1 MNHLLTQRWLFFFAI
16 VLFGSMSVTSGHA
29 QERDAASTV
38 KGIVV
43 DETDLPLP
51 GATIIIKNT
60 QTGTSADANGKFSIQ
75 AKPSDI
81 LQISYIG
88 YESLEIPVN
97 SKTELTIRM
106 KADANTIEDV
116 QVIAYGTQKKVTVTG
131 AIASVGGADL
141 VKSPSA
147 SIANVMAGT
156 LTGVSTVQYSGQPG
170 ADDAEIYVRG
180 TGSLDAA
187 ASQPLILVD
196 GVERAFTR
204 MDPNEIESV
213 TVLKDASATAVFGVR
228 GANGVILVTT
238 KRGKEG
244 KTSISLS
251 SSVGVTQAMRLPEI
265 ANSYDHAFY
274 HNEMMT
280 NDGEDPLFGTDL
292 IEAFRTNSDPIMFP
306 NMNWKEEIFR
316 KASLQ
321 TQHNLNISGGTDRV
335 RYFTSFGYLYQDG
348 LLKRHDESYNPNYR
362 TNRYNY
368 RVNLDVDVTKTT
380 LMSINVGGISET
392 YYEPVIGN
400 NDNLWRVILY
410 SQPFSSPG
418 IMDGKIVVP
427 SVRYYPNIYSSG
439 LTTGYASYYGLGYTQ
454 KTSNTLNIDLQLTQ
468 KLDMVTKGLSVQVK
482 GAYNSKFMAQKS
494 WRGMA
499 EKVNA
504 IYRGSLETEGS
515 AVDMNDPTFDRTI
528 VYQLVQEGQSLQY
541 NGEDYQSG
549 KARDWYLEASI
560 RYERTFGKHAVTGLL
575 LHNMSKKY
583 YLAQNT
589 AIPRGYLGLVG
600 RATYAYDNKYLVDF
614 NIGYN
619 GSENFHPDR
628 RFGVFPA
635 ASLGWVISQENFLR
649 DSKFIN
655 FLKLRA
661 SYGLVGNDVLL
672 LNSVEQRFLYS
683 SDKYT
688 SGNGYYFG
696 VNTNEK
702 YPGIA
707 EGSLG
712 NQFVTWETARKQNY
726 GLDLTVLN
734 NRLTFTADLFFENR
748 DDILIKQQSLP
759 AYVVGADTGKFPAV
773 NMGETTNK
781 GFELSLGWSD
791 QTHTGD
797 FRYWAKFNVSFNRN
811 KVIFKDEVKYDEPW
825 KGETGRSIGINS
837 GYIFERFYEESD
849 FDEEGN
855 LLPGLPDPGAVV
867 KPGDLMYKDLN
878 GDNVISGEDEA
889 MFGYSDRPEY
899 TFGFIAGFQWKNF
912 DFSMTWTG
920 ATNVARRL
928 ENEYIYPFNTAGNHG
943 LFQFM
948 IDDRWTPERGQSASF
963 PRFTMK
969 NSTHNAKPS
978 SFWVRDASY
987 LRLKNFEIGYTI
999 NAKVLKKAGIENM
1012 RIYANGYNLLT
1023 FSYLD
1028 FIDPESKANAQAR
1041 YPNLRIINLGVNI
1054 NF

>member
-1 MNHLLTQRWLFFFAI
+1 MNHLLIKRWLFFLAI
-16 VLFGSMSVTSGHA
+16 VSFGMLRFDPACA
-29 QERDAASTV
+29 QGGGASTV

-43 DETDLPLP
+43 DEHDQPLP
-51 GATIIIKNT
+51 GATVIIKNT
-60 QTGTSADANGKFSIQ
+60 NMGTSAGADGKFTLQ

-81 LQISYIG
+81 LQITYIG
-88 YESLEIPVN
+88 YVSQEIPVN
-97 SKTELTIRM
+97 SKTEFLIKLKT
-106 KADANTIEDV
+106 DANTIEDV

-131 AIASVGGADL
+131 AIASVGGTDL

-156 LTGVSTVQYSGQPG
+156 LSGVSTVQYSGQPG

-187 ASQPLILVD
+187 GSQPLILVD
-196 GVERAFTR
+196 GVERSFTR

-251 SSVGVTQAMRLPEI
+251 SSVGVTQAMRLPEM
-265 ANSYDHAFY
+265 ADSYTHAFY
-274 HNEMMT
+274 HNEMME
-280 NDGEDPLFGTDL
+280 NDGKKGLFGPEMLD
-292 IEAFRTNSDPIMFP
+292 AFRTNSDPVIYP
-306 NMNWKEEIFR
+306 NTNWKEEVFR
-316 KASLQ
+316 KASIQ
-321 TQHNLNISGGTDRV
+321 TQHNLNISGGTKRV

-348 LLKRHDESYNPNYR
+348 LLRRHDESYNPNYR

-392 YYEPVIGN
+392 YYEPFVGN
-400 NDNLWRVILY
+400 NENLWRVILY
-410 SQPFSSPG
+410 AQPFSSPG

-427 SVRYYPNIYSSG
+427 STRYYPSIYGNG
-439 LTTGYASYYGLGYTQ
+439 LITGYASYYGLGYTQ
-454 KTSNTLNIDLQLTQ
+454 KSSNTLNIDLQLTQ
-468 KLDMVTKGLSVQVK
+468 KLDMLTRGLSIQVK
-482 GAYNSKFMAQKS
+482 GAYNSKFMAQKI

-499 EKVNA
+499 EKVSA
-504 IYRGSLETEGS
+504 VYRGSLETVGS
-515 AVDMNDPTFDRTI
+515 PDMNDPTFDRTI
-528 VYQLVQEGQSLQY
+528 VYQLEQEAQSLQY
-541 NGEDYQSG
+541 NSENYQNG

-560 RYERTFGKHAVTGLL
+560 RYERNFGKHAVSGLL
-575 LHNMSKKY
+575 LHNMSKRY

-649 DSKFIN
+649 DSKLID

-672 LNSVEQRFLYS
+672 LNSVEQRFLYT

-688 SGNGYYFG
+688 TGRGYFFG
-696 VNTNEK
+696 VDTNEK

-707 EGSLG
+707 EGGLG
-712 NQFVTWETARKQNY
+712 NRLVTWETARKQNY
-726 GLDLTVLN
+726 GLDLTMLG
-734 NRLTFTADLFFENR
+734 NRLTFTADVFFENR
-748 DDILIKQQSLP
+748 DDILIKQESLP
-759 AYVVGADTGKFPAV
+759 SYVVGADTGKFPAV

-791 QTHTGD
+791 QTRTGD
-797 FRYWAKFNVSFNRN
+797 FRYWGKFNVSFNRN
-811 KVIFKDEVKYDEPW
+811 KVIFKDEVKYAEPW

-837 GYIFERFYEESD
+837 GYLFERFYEEAD
-849 FDEEGN
+849 FDGYGN
-855 LLPGLPDPGAVV
+855 LLPHLPDPGAVV
-867 KPGDLMYKDLN
+867 KPGDLMYRDLN
-878 GDNVISGEDEA
+878 DDKVIDGDDEA

-912 DFSMTWTG
+912 DLSMTWTG
-920 ATNVARRL
+920 AMNVARRL
-928 ENEYIYPFNTAGNHG
+928 ENEYIYPFNTAGDHG
-943 LFQFM
+943 LLRYM
-948 IDDRWTPERGQSASF
+948 VDDRWTPERGQSAAF
-963 PRFTMK
+963 PRFTK
-969 NSTHNAKPS
+969 DNATYNSKAS

-987 LRLKNFEIGYTI
+987 IRLKNFEIGYSI
-999 NAKVLKKAGIENM
+999 KAKGLKKAGIENL

-1041 YPNLRIINLGVNI
+1041 YPNLRIVNLGVNI